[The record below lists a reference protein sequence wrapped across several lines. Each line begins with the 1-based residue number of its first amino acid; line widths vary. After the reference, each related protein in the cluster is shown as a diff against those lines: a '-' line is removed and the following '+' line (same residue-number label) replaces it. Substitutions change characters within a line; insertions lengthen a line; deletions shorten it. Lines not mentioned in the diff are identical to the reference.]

1 MPTGL
6 AEFRLPGHIAERKAR
21 ESLPELEMDL
31 SCSVYTQ
38 NSSASELPS
47 PVTPTFSTRGH
58 MRHPSSASSIESP
71 YLYEGPSSPTFTC
84 NKSGKRSLPDVQE
97 EPRCER
103 ENDFMFEEEEEV
115 EEEVQD
121 DDDVPDCDELY
132 NCLCDDLYCL
142 HRDPSMAHS
151 SIQLS
156 TNQDFEYDLSDG
168 FFSDGEVSLYARYKK
183 KGGGSE
189 SPLNGLTS
197 RFGTK
202 FPSFARKWSARQTTA
217 SSAASISSDTQR
229 DYATSRAPSSRSSS
243 RSNSRRRPW
252 DNSSELQLPPT
263 PSRSFFGSRDNS
275 STTSFLD
282 IGKAK
287 GSISEFEEGL
297 AGTPLLPPLMTD
309 VSANAQF
316 RMQSP
321 LQSPSVAET
330 SDPLS
335 GTNTP
340 IDFITKHQL
349 PGMPSPPLSTK
360 PSFSSFHR
368 STLRSNYIVPSS
380 EIPVILIAEENDE
393 WANKL
398 GHANFVIHPEP
409 YIPEKFDLE
418 ACRQLR
424 ADWDLARCNYTK
436 HVVRT
441 GEHYGVTSKTYK
453 LTEEKWAQIDLE
465 WRKNNEFT
473 IATTAQ
479 SSTDAFATLK
489 HNTLGNSS
497 SSNVMTKIPSL
508 NDSCSE
514 GKFPQLGDED
524 IVGPM
529 VQAAAQLRQNPSKKA
544 KLFRFLTE
552 KFPVGLGKA

>member
-6 AEFRLPGHIAERKAR
+6 AEFRLPGHVAERKAI
-21 ESLPELEMDL
+21 ESLPELDMDL
-31 SCSVYTQ
+31 SCSIHTQ

-58 MRHPSSASSIESP
+58 MRHPSSASSIESQ
-71 YLYEGPSSPTFTC
+71 YLYESPSSPTFAT

-103 ENDFMFEEEEEV
+103 ENDFMFE
-115 EEEVQD
+115 D
-121 DDDVPDCDELY
+121 DDDIPDCDELY

-142 HRDPSMAHS
+142 HRDTSMAQS
-151 SIQLS
+151 SVHLS
-156 TNQDFEYDLSDG
+156 TNQDSYYDLSDG
-168 FFSDGEVSLYARYKK
+168 FFSDGEFPLGQRYKK
-183 KGGGSE
+183 RRGNE

-197 RFGTK
+197 RFNSK
-202 FPSFARKWSARQTTA
+202 FPSFARKWSARKATG

-243 RSNSRRRPW
+243 RSNSARRPL
-252 DNSSELQLPPT
+252 DDTSDLHLPPT
-263 PSRSFFGSRDNS
+263 PTRSVFGSRDNS

-282 IGKAK
+282 IEKAK
-287 GSISEFEEGL
+287 SGMSEFEEGL

-309 VSANAQF
+309 VLAKEQF
-316 RMQSP
+316 KMQSP
-321 LQSPSVAET
+321 LQSPSVADT
-330 SDPLS
+330 SDSMS
-335 GTNTP
+335 GANTP
-340 IDFITKHQL
+340 IDFMITQQL
-349 PGMPSPPLSTK
+349 HGMPSPPLSTK
-360 PSFSSFHR
+360 PSISSFHR
-368 STLRSNYIVPSS
+368 STIRSNYIVPSS
-380 EIPVILIAEENDE
+380 EIPAILIAEENDE

-409 YIPEKFDLE
+409 YVPENFDLE

-436 HVVRT
+436 HIVRT

-453 LTEEKWAQIDLE
+453 LTEEKWAQTDLK
-465 WRKNNEFT
+465 WMKNSELT

-489 HNTLGNSS
+489 HNTLGNAS

-508 NDSCSE
+508 NDPRSE

-529 VQAAAQLRQNPSKKA
+529 VQATAQLRRNPSKTT
-544 KLFRFLTE
+544 KLLRFITD
-552 KFPVGLGKA
+552 KFPVALGKP